1 MRFGV
6 DYELTQH
13 ARENLQIRPNIQM
26 AWIERILRSPELIE
40 PDRVDPDLE
49 HRLGRIEEYGGRVL
63 RVIIRTNTTPLRL
76 ITFYFD
82 RAMRNRL

>member
-13 ARENLQIRPNIQM
+13 ARESLQIRPNIQM
-26 AWIERILRSPELIE
+26 AWIERILRSPKLIE

-49 HRLGRIEEYGGRVL
+49 HRLGRIKEYGGRVL

>member
-1 MRFGV
+1 M

-13 ARENLQIRPNIQM
+13 ARENLQIRPNIQI
-26 AWIERILRSPELIE
+26 AWIERILSSPELVE

-49 HRLGRIEEYGGRVL
+49 HRLGRIKEYGGRVL

>member
-1 MRFGV
+1 M

-13 ARENLQIRPNIQM
+13 ARESLRIRPNIQI
-26 AWIERILRSPELIE
+26 AWIERVLSSPELIV

-63 RVIIRTNTTPLRL
+63 RVIIRTNTMPLRL

-82 RAMRNRL
+82 RTMRNRL